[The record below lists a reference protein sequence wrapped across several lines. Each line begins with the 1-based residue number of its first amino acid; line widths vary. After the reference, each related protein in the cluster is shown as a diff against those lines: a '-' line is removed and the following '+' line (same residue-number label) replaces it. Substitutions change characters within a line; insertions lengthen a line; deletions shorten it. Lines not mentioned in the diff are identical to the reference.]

1 MRRARRMRR
10 IAHQRRHDRGAGD
23 VSPHLDH
30 ELRAHRRRRG
40 GLHRDVDRPRR
51 AAAMRRFVRRD
62 DGQSLIELALIL
74 PAVMIFLIFG
84 LVELGTLLS
93 DDMTMASA
101 SREGA
106 RLGGALV
113 NGGGTLGC
121 SAGQSPNASTVD
133 MNIVAAVER
142 VLTGNGTRIKLS
154 DVSQIR
160 IWKAT
165 ATGAETSGLELPA
178 QRRTDRRRSAAR
190 LRAAESALAAVR
202 AEQRHAGRLHRC
214 DRRVHVSRADA
225 APLLHAVLQHD
236 RDRRPHRDGA
246 QCLALGCSTTA
257 GRPSSCSR

>member
-1 MRRARRMRR
+1 MRR

-154 DVSQIR
+154 
-160 IWKAT
+160 
-165 ATGAETSGLELPA
+165 PA